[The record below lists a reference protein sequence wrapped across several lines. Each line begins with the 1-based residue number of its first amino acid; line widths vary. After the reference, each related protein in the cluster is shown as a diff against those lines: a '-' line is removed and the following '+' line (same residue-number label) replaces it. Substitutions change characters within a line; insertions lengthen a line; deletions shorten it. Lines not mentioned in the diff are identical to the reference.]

1 MENLANHQ
9 YFAQIDENNI
19 VVNVAVVTHLFMA
32 ENPERYPGTWVE
44 TFVNLPN
51 KTYAGI
57 GYTYDPETQDFSA
70 PINPPYIPTNEASTT

>member
-1 MENLANHQ
+1 MSAPQ
-9 YFAQIDENNI
+9 YFAQINDDNI
-19 VVNVAVVTHLFMA
+19 VTNVAVVTAAFMA

-57 GYTYDPETQDFSA
+57 GYTYNPQTQDFSA
-70 PINPPYIPTNEASTT
+70 PIIPPYEPPTYS